1 MKVFRLDDLSYCGRH
16 EKVMDWDHP
25 SGSQPYYWH
34 PDWLQN
40 AEDLM
45 GIYPS
50 ESDPSASDPEKTSHR
65 P

>member
-1 MKVFRLDDLSYCGRH
+1 MRVFRLDDLSYNGRH
-16 EKVMDWDHP
+16 EHPMDWDHP
-25 SGSQPYYWH
+25 SGCQPYYWH

-50 ESDPSASDPEKTSHR
+50 DTAPSHLPQDSVTK
-65 P
+65 